1 MGNKIEGLEEL
12 FKKFIFDFNQILTK
26 QENNTELL
34 NQKWDEAIRSNSE
47 FNGKVSDVTS
57 ELKEGVPMM
66 KQAAENIN
74 QAASK
79 LGTFQESLSIE
90 IDKFQ
95 KEFSEIRNA
104 MNLAAGEI
112 SNSTDKLGEIPKTMD
127 SVIRNLESSL
137 ESLMESLKDLNGSI
151 SGFSSAQVDL
161 LKDWEEQSKAML
173 DDWES
178 ANQSFLNGMN
188 ESISNTLGANKKTID
203 QMKQNYD
210 DHLDKIKEE
219 LKSWIEEFGKKV
231 GGQTRER
238 LESWDEGTAKFSE
251 NMVSA
256 SDAINS
262 SIETLKAGLED
273 FQDEIVDMIKN
284 KR

>member
-1 MGNKIEGLEEL
+1 MAKVVGKNINPEESLKNSIDDLVKQLSNNVSEEKNRIDNSSKLLGNKIEGLEEL

-112 SNSTDKLGEIPKTMD
+112 SNSTDKLGEIPQ
-127 SVIRNLESSL
+127 NH
-137 ESLMESLKDLNGSI
+137 
-151 SGFSSAQVDL
+151 GFR
-161 LKDWEEQSKAML
+161 
-173 DDWES
+173 
-178 ANQSFLNGMN
+178 
-188 ESISNTLGANKKTID
+188 
-203 QMKQNYD
+203 
-210 DHLDKIKEE
+210 H
-219 LKSWIEEFGKKV
+219 
-231 GGQTRER
+231 
-238 LESWDEGTAKFSE
+238 
-251 NMVSA
+251 
-256 SDAINS
+256 
-262 SIETLKAGLED
+262 
-273 FQDEIVDMIKN
+273 
-284 KR
+284 